1 LTSAADLFGL
11 QEIDIARE
19 NRRSLIADIDSRLGE
34 PEELIA
40 AREEAES
47 ARAELEA
54 IRREQRDLETQV
66 QDLDARIGPMDT
78 KLYSGQ
84 IRNPKELS
92 SLQHEID
99 FLKEQ
104 RGALDESG
112 LAVLDRME
120 ATSSRL
126 QSAQERAR
134 LLDAEWK
141 ADVVDLQAQR
151 ARVETELGRLEDER
165 GRRVAGMDSSALGAY
180 EALRPKKNGRAVAK
194 VERGTCQGCRLLL
207 PSHIV
212 QKTRA
217 GTTIV
222 NCPSCERILVNV

>member
-1 LTSAADLFGL
+1 MTSAADLFGL
-11 QEIDIARE
+11 QEIDIARD
-19 NRRSLIADIDSRLGE
+19 NRRSLV
-34 PEELIA
+34 A
-40 AREEAES
+40 AREEAET
-47 ARAELEA
+47 AQAEVET

-66 QDLDARIGPMDT
+66 QDLDARIGPMDA
-78 KLYSGQ
+78 KLYSGE

-99 FLKEQ
+99 YLKEQ
-104 RGALDESG
+104 RGTLDEAG
-112 LAVLDRME
+112 LAVLERMDT
-120 ATSSRL
+120 ATGRL
-126 QSAQERAR
+126 DSARQRTS
-134 LLDAEWK
+134 LLDTEWK

-165 GRRVAGMDSSALGAY
+165 GRRVAGMEGSALGAY

-207 PSHIV
+207 PSHVV

-217 GTTIV
+217 GTSIV
-222 NCPSCERILVNV
+222 TCPSCERILVNV